1 MRQPLLLLFVS
12 AWLAWLPARALAQ
25 ASQDLILGVS
35 EGTSGGLDHA
45 QVIAKYKGLADLLG
59 QTIGKRVSVVFL
71 REFAQIEDG
80 LKTGRLDFLMARPS
94 DYPAT
99 GARDHGYHFV
109 ASAKPDG
116 QCLLIVSKGSPLK
129 TLADARGKRW
139 VLPEPKS
146 YMARF
151 CKAELRDRGIRI
163 ETERLQYV
171 REQGAVG
178 FYLENGFADIGGV
191 ASYSGVAKSWEEKGH
206 RVLHR
211 SVSQPYFPLVAGP
224 RVSASQ
230 ISAIQKRLAALA
242 GDAGEQALLKTI
254 GVKAFDIASKER
266 LTALLAWLGE

>member
-1 MRQPLLLLFVS
+1 MRQSLRSLLVS
-12 AWLAWLPARALAQ
+12 IWLACLPTVAGAQ
-25 ASQDLILGVS
+25 TSQDLVLGIS

-59 QTIGKRVSVVFL
+59 RAISKRVSVVFL

-80 LKTGRLDFLMARPS
+80 MKSGRLDFLMARPS
-94 DYPAT
+94 DYPAR
-99 GARDHGYHFV
+99 GVRDHGYRFV

-116 QCLLIVSKGSPLK
+116 QCLLIVPKGSPLK

-139 VLPEPKS
+139 VLPEPNA
-146 YMARF
+146 YMTRF
-151 CKAELRDRGIRI
+151 CKAELRDRGIQV
-163 ETERLQYV
+163 ETEQLQYV

-178 FYLENGFADIGGV
+178 FYLENGLGDVGGV

-211 SVSQPYFPLVAGP
+211 SVSQPYFPLVAGS

-230 ISAIQKRLAALA
+230 VAAIQLRLAAMPN
-242 GDAGEQALLKTI
+242 DAAEQALLKMI
-254 GVKAFDIASKER
+254 NVKAFDVASNDR
-266 LTALLAWLGE
+266 LTALLAWLGK